1 MNIFLIVT
9 VILLLLAVLLA
20 AIALLL
26 IKKSKENE
34 TAKRT
39 ENRRQYSMQNTQ
51 YSALHHE
58 DGESMSANSYGG
70 YHTAEGSPSGG
81 WGGLGPNP
89 TTAGAPSSGWEASG
103 ADYSGQGNDSA
114 AAYSYGWAPSGYGSS
129 SYGYAGR
136 RKGSGYGH
144 PGRREENGGIARPR
158 EEDAHGY
165 GMHREEAPSEY
176 RRKDSFEY
184 RPAEAMPSTA
194 RPSEAASCYRETAH
208 AERDSFPKEAK
219 KTFDSR
225 PKIRKA
231 RFCGCCGTPFEP
243 ETGAVWCSRCGSR
256 LPGTEDVTFKET
268 SQTGGPG
275 AGNPP
280 TEVPQIDAVNFS
292 ALAPEKFVRGETGIL
307 NIAMY
312 TKEFRSVVDRMIRE
326 YDGGVRKYESEQV
339 EVKNRSQIK
348 IILYSPDIE
357 IRDNIETRIW
367 RGDYLR
373 FSFLVPVPVDYRKR
387 DISFIAS
394 VYIEGVIATKLKLAA
409 KCNSPAA
416 ELIRFERRDILS
428 AFMSYAHM
436 DRHDVMLIIQGIK
449 KVRPD
454 LKLFVDVESLRSGTN
469 WEKAV
474 KAEIDRRDMFFL
486 CWSRNARDSSEVG
499 KEWRYALDTKGID
512 SIEPIPLEP
521 PEMCPPPAEL
531 SGKHFNDKYMYFS
544 RNWR

>member
-1 MNIFLIVT
+1 MF
-9 VILLLLAVLLA
+9 
-20 AIALLL
+20 
-26 IKKSKENE
+26 
-34 TAKRT
+34 
-39 ENRRQYSMQNTQ
+39 
-51 YSALHHE
+51 
-58 DGESMSANSYGG
+58 
-70 YHTAEGSPSGG
+70 
-81 WGGLGPNP
+81 
-89 TTAGAPSSGWEASG
+89 
-103 ADYSGQGNDSA
+103 
-114 AAYSYGWAPSGYGSS
+114 
-129 SYGYAGR
+129 
-136 RKGSGYGH
+136 
-144 PGRREENGGIARPR
+144 
-158 EEDAHGY
+158 
-165 GMHREEAPSEY
+165 
-176 RRKDSFEY
+176 
-184 RPAEAMPSTA
+184 
-194 RPSEAASCYRETAH
+194 SEAASCYRETAH

-387 DISFIAS
+387 DISFI
-394 VYIEGVIATKLKLAA
+394 V
-409 KCNSPAA
+409 
-416 ELIRFERRDILS
+416 
-428 AFMSYAHM
+428 SYAHM

>member
-81 WGGLGPNP
+81 WG
-89 TTAGAPSSGWEASG
+89 TSG
-103 ADYSGQGNDSA
+103 ADYSGQGNDSVA
-114 AAYSYGWAPSGYGSS
+114 GYSYDEASFGYDSS
-129 SYGYAGR
+129 SYEYAGS
-136 RKGSGYGH
+136 RKENCYEYPGCWEEYGD
-144 PGRREENGGIARPR
+144 GCARPR
-158 EEDAHGY
+158 EKDAYGY
-165 GMHREEAPSEY
+165 GMHWEEAPAEY
-176 RRKDSFEY
+176 RRDSYGY
-184 RPAEAMPSTA
+184 RPSSAMPSA
-194 RPSEAASCYRETAH
+194 APSYGEKAPAK
-208 AERDSFPKEAK
+208 RDLFPKGAK
-219 KTFDSR
+219 KTFDGQ

-231 RFCGCCGTPFEP
+231 RFCGCCGTMFEP

-256 LPGTEDVTFKET
+256 LPGTENSTRKGKSPAEV
-268 SQTGGPG
+268 PG
-275 AGNPP
+275 EGNPP
-280 TEVPQIDAVNFS
+280 TEVPEIDAVNFS
-292 ALAPEKFVRGETGIL
+292 VLAPEKFMSGETGIV

-312 TKEFRSVVDRMIRE
+312 TKEFKTVVDRILRE
-326 YDGGVRKYESEQV
+326 YEGDVRQTDSERIY
-339 EVKNRSQIK
+339 VKNRSQIK
-348 IILYSPDIE
+348 IVLYSPDLE
-357 IRDNIETRIW
+357 IKDNIETRIW

-373 FSFLVPVPVDYRKR
+373 FSFLVPVPEDYRKR

-394 VYIEGVIATKLKLAA
+394 VYIEGVIATKLRLVA

-416 ELIRFERRDILS
+416 ERIYFERRDILS

-454 LKLFVDVESLRSGTN
+454 LKLFVDVDSLRSGTN

-499 KEWRYALDTKGID
+499 KEWRYALDTKGLD

-544 RNWR
+544 RNCR